1 MPNGPFVFDLQGE
14 QAPVQLIEW
23 TALIHPTPKVFKLV
37 KDARNTYGLRQQDH
51 QKYR

>member
-1 MPNGPFVFDLQGE
+1 MASGLDLLREHPQSSPI
-14 QAPVQLIEW
+14 QCAALIR
-23 TALIHPTPKVFKLV
+23 TALQVFKLV